1 MTFHH
6 LDRAAAVHIPDVGPE
21 IKHVAIVSLGID
33 IRNFLCLILCNDVD
47 NFGLDVAPDSDV
59 AALDQ
64 DVGIRN
70 VGAPGI
76 QELEVKILLGH
87 LTDPVIVG
95 QNDIGEVK
103 SRRAVFLLRR
113 DLREQQ

>member
-1 MTFHH
+1 MMLT
-6 LDRAAAVHIPDVGPE
+6 
-21 IKHVAIVSLGID
+21 ID
-33 IRNFLCLILCNDVD
+33 NL
-47 NFGLDVAPDSDV
+47 GLDVAPDSDV

-64 DVGIRN
+64 DIGIRN